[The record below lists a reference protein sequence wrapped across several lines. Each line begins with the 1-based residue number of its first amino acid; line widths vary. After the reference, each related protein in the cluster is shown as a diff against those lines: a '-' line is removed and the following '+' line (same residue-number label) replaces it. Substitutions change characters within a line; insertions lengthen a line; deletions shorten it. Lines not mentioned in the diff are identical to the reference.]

1 MATCEALACERDV
14 AKCTEKTFGSNK
26 NCFMYNIRNS
36 TLTTEQLGKII
47 KFAYISTALILH
59 N

>member
-36 TLTTEQLGKII
+36 TLTTEQLGL
-47 KFAYISTALILH
+47 SLIH
-59 N
+59 I